1 MYSGRLLAIW
11 LGSACALMAQPTLT
25 TIQDTV
31 YRADGRRF
39 NGTVTISWK
48 SFTAGDTSDVA
59 MQSATNRIVNGAL
72 YVQLVPSTNATPSY
86 YYNVLYTSDGREQ
99 FSELWAVPPS
109 TTPLHV
115 ANVRVTGLVTNSGG
129 TSGGTGSS
137 GGSGSGSGGTAGGDT
152 GGGTTSVTESQVI
165 GLTTDLSVRPVEG
178 PAYAPGRTAMIN
190 NSGQVDGVVGNASDC
205 VHVDGSTGACFD
217 ATVLA
222 TFVDRE
228 TPAGTID
235 GMNATFTLVNSP
247 FPVSSLALYRNGV
260 YQTLGSDFTLT
271 ANTIVFGS
279 ASVPQVGDTLTA
291 SYREGGTGGTPTL
304 QINTAAPLAGGGSLT
319 STLTLSLADAAFLRR
334 GHRTMVIGDGQAG
347 GFFPAGTFPQSW
359 YQWFNQ
365 AAVESRSLI
374 QWAGNA
380 GLQANSTSAMV
391 SSLPGLLGGTTI
403 DKLFIVAGY
412 TDLTAHLPVSAI
424 AANINQM
431 VVQAKAANVLPIL
444 CTLPPQQTGI
454 SGAVPLNLQIR
465 NIAKLQ
471 GVPLVDLYSV
481 VTDPAT
487 GLYKLGY
494 SPDGVNPGP
503 VASRLM
509 AARAISATFHLYDQ
523 EYPYLPASESDGVNM
538 IVDPMFLTTPSPWTA
553 ATVSGVAMQNAVGT
567 DPAISGNTMVL
578 TKTDTASVN
587 TLTGTP
593 ITSGFNPGDRLAFVG
608 RIKSA
613 NCEAGAMQFD
623 VALQFDP
630 GAQLTYPIYHWAV
643 DVKDGQWYI
652 EVTVPAGMT
661 TITPVITL
669 NSGTGSVTLGQV
681 GLINLTQSG
690 F

>member
-1 MYSGRLLAIW
+1 MFSGRLLAIW
-11 LGSACALMAQPTLT
+11 LGWACALMAQPTLT

-59 MQSATNRIVNGAL
+59 MQSTTNRITNGAL

-86 YYNVLYTSDGREQ
+86 YYNVLYMSDGREQ
-99 FSELWAVPPS
+99 FSEFWAVPPS
-109 TTPLHV
+109 NTPLRV
-115 ANVRVTGLVTNSGG
+115 ATVRVTGLVTNSGG
-129 TSGGTGSS
+129 GTNGGTS
-137 GGSGSGSGGTAGGDT
+137 GGSGGNAGGDT
-152 GGGTTSVTESQVI
+152 GSGTTTSVTESQVV

-178 PAYAPGRTAMIN
+178 PAYTPSRTAMIN
-190 NSGQVDGVVGNASDC
+190 NSGQIDGVVGNAADC

-217 ATVLA
+217 ATLLA

-228 TPAGTID
+228 TPSGTID
-235 GMNATFTLVNSP
+235 GANATFTLVNAP
-247 FPVSSLALYRNGV
+247 QPVSSLALYRNGI
-260 YQTLGSDFTLT
+260 YQTLGSDFTLSGSSIQF
-271 ANTIVFGS
+271 ANAGI
-279 ASVPQVGDTLTA
+279 PQVGDILTA
-291 SYREGGTGGTPTL
+291 SYREGGNGGTPTL
-304 QINTAAPLAGGGSLT
+304 QINTTAPLAGGGSLT

-334 GHRTMVIGDGQAG
+334 GHRAMVIGDGQAG
-347 GFFPAGTFPQSW
+347 GFFPGGTFPKSW

-365 AAVESRSLI
+365 AAVESRSAI

-380 GLQANSTSAMV
+380 GLQAYSTSAMV
-391 SSLPGLLGGTTI
+391 TSLPGLLAGNTT

-412 TDLTAHLPVSAI
+412 TDLTAHVPVSTI

-431 VVQAKAANVLPIL
+431 VVLAKAANVLPIL
-444 CTLPPQQTGI
+444 CTLPPQPTGTA
-454 SGAVPLNLQIR
+454 GAVPLNLQIR
-465 NIAKLQ
+465 NIAKVQ
-471 GVPLVDLYSV
+471 GVPLVDFYGV

-487 GLYKLGY
+487 GLYKAGY

-509 AARAISATFHLYDQ
+509 AAHAIAATSRIFDP
-523 EYPYLPASESDGVNM
+523 EFPYLPAVENDSVNM
-538 IVDPMFLTTPSPWTA
+538 IADPLFLASTSPWSA
-553 ATVSGVAMQNAVGT
+553 AVVSGLAIQAVPGT
-567 DPAISGNTMVL
+567 DPAIAGNTLMM

-587 TLTGTP
+587 TLTGSA
-593 ITSGFNPGDRLAFVG
+593 ITAGFNAGDRLAFVG

-613 NCEAGAMQFD
+613 NTEAGAMQFD

-643 DVKDGQWYI
+643 DIQDGQWYV
-652 EVTVPAGMT
+652 EVVVPAGAT
-661 TITPVITL
+661 SIKPVITL
-669 NSGTGSVTLGQV
+669 NSGTGSMTLGQV
-681 GLINLTQSG
+681 GLINLTQLG